1 MLAQEQGFKFMN
13 HETPWG
19 PNIVTSC
26 TLQIQ

>member
-19 PNIVTSC
+19 PNTITSC